1 MPISRVRQ
9 YMAELIHIVGY
20 LHSRG
25 VAHRD
30 LTSRNVV
37 IDERGRLVVIDF
49 GMGRSTG
56 EVDAESGLPYAADEG
71 TLAFLAPERLSKA
84 AHVTSSAASSSSSVP
99 AAPASSRLTTIDDCA
114 SDCWSLGI
122 LLYEMLFGS
131 LPFQGEDEAAVRQAI
146 LDYRDDDDETAADG
160 GSFLSARQFP
170 PRSSLNKDALDLLSK
185 LMRRDPTQRLSIMA
199 DGGQA
204 IQRHPLFN
212 SQQATIEWQL
222 SEHQNFGASMWSTPS
237 PVEFAR
243 HLGALDPEVDAAAAQ
258 SAVHIDLDEK

>member
-1 MPISRVRQ
+1 MPLSRVRQ
-9 YMAELIHIVGY
+9 YMVELIHIVGY

-49 GMGRSTG
+49 GMARSTG
-56 EVDAESGLPYAADEG
+56 EEEAEGGLPYAADEG

-84 AHVTSSAASSSSSVP
+84 ASASSAASSSSS
-99 AAPASSRLTTIDDCA
+99 ASTALAFSKSLPVDEFA

-131 LPFQGEDEAAVRQAI
+131 LPFQGADEAAVGQAI
-146 LDYRDDDDETAADG
+146 LAYRDDDDEAAADG
-160 GSFLSARQFP
+160 GSFLSAREFP

-199 DGGQA
+199 GGGDA
-204 IQRHPLFN
+204 IQRHPFFH
-212 SQQATIEWQL
+212 SQQATIAWQL
-222 SEHQNFGASMWSTPS
+222 SEDQNFGASMWSTPS